1 MSSNVPASDQCDTAT
16 IRIGPLTLQ
25 RLERDGAIALV
36 GAAVAERRKLD
47 LAICNAHT
55 VLLAI
60 DDSSYADTLNRM
72 TLLNDGVGVNLASRM
87 VSGAPFPAN
96 LNGTDLI
103 PELLSRIGRP
113 LRLFLLGASQASVE
127 GAARHIADTY
137 PDHEIAGFRNG
148 YFAGEE
154 IDGIIETINAGKVD
168 LLMVAM
174 GNPRQERFITANRDR
189 LDATVCIGV
198 GALFD
203 FMSGS
208 VVRAPKFM
216 RMLGLE
222 WLFRLMQ
229 EPGRLGRRYFIGIPR
244 FLLATLRLPRD
255 RDTLGKRPM

>member
-1 MSSNVPASDQCDTAT
+1 MSSNVSASDQCDNAK

-25 RLERDGAIALV
+25 RLERNGAIALV

-60 DDSSYADTLNRM
+60 DDSSYADVLNRM

-137 PDHEIAGFRNG
+137 PEHEITGFRNG

-168 LLMVAM
+168 LLMV
-174 GNPRQERFITANRDR
+174 RDGQS
-189 LDATVCIGV
+189 AS
-198 GALFD
+198 GALHHRQSRPAGCD
-203 FMSGS
+203 GLHRRRRA
-208 VVRAPKFM
+208 VR
-216 RMLGLE
+216 LHVGI
-222 WLFRLMQ
+222 
-229 EPGRLGRRYFIGIPR
+229 RRPR
-244 FLLATLRLPRD
+244 AEVHADAGP
-255 RDTLGKRPM
+255 